1 MTPTVMGYVDA
12 LTARPGET
20 VTVRV
25 SVLDPSRR
33 YRAEL
38 VRLVWSPTGRL
49 SDPPAEATGH
59 DGLDVVFTTL
69 QGQFPGHR
77 FRRTSGVDAHHGVL
91 RFAWELVGPDGAVAL
106 AGLDVAALDADGRLA
121 RVVGFFGDLPAR
133 EAA

>member
-1 MTPTVMGYVDA
+1 MDLPALVDTHLA
-12 LTARPGET
+12 AWTEPDAER
-20 VTVRV
+20 
-25 SVLDPSRR
+25 
-33 YRAEL
+33 RAEL

-59 DGLDVVFTTL
+59 DGLDALFTTL

-77 FRRTSGVDAHHGVL
+77 FRRTSGVDAHHGLL
-91 RFAWELVGPDGAVAL
+91 RFAWELVGPDGGVAL